1 MPIDTPDDFG
11 DLAPRPV
18 LATPPNMETMSV
30 ADLRHYITQLEAEI
44 TRARAMIEA
53 KGGARAAA
61 ESVFKAR

>member
-1 MPIDTPDDFG
+1 MPIDTD

-18 LATPPNMETMSV
+18 LATPPNMELMSV

-44 TRARAMIEA
+44 TRAHAMIDS

-61 ESVFKAR
+61 ESVFRAP

>member
-1 MPIDTPDDFG
+1 MPNDTD

-18 LATPPNMETMSV
+18 LAQPPNLEVMSV

-44 TRARAMIEA
+44 ARARAMIEA

-61 ESVFKAR
+61 ESVFKVR